1 MKLRLNNAKVIVV
14 TVYAPQQGRPEEEKE
29 QFYQKL
35 QQEID
40 SVRTDEEVIVMG
52 DLNGHPTRGI

>member
-1 MKLRLNNAKVIVV
+1 MKLRLNNTKVIVV

-35 QQEID
+35 QHEID
-40 SVRTDEEVIVMG
+40 SIRTDEEVIVMG
-52 DLNGHPTRGI
+52 IPTRGI